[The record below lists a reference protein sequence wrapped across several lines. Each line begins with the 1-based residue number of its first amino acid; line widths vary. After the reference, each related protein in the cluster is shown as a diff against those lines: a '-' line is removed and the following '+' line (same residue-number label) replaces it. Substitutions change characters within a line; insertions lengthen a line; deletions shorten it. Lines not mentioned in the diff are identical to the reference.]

1 METETEPANEPSTI
15 AIERLCLSCS
25 RIVGLGELAYS
36 TYCAAVGGVSVKGDK
51 LPTYDEQSPKIAEAW
66 NLAAQSVVAEVILE
80 VQTMIEQYRN
90 AITKYGSV
98 NE

>member
-1 METETEPANEPSTI
+1 MATEQTNEPTTI
-15 AIERLCLSCS
+15 AIERVCCDCS
-25 RIVGLGELAYS
+25 RIMGLGEIAYT
-36 TYCAAVGGVSVKGDK
+36 TYCSAVGGVSVKGDK
-51 LPTYDEQSPKIAEAW
+51 LPTYKDQAPKIMEAW
-66 NLAAQSVVAEVILE
+66 NLAAQSVAAEVILE